1 MSLNDEQ
8 QAAGSILNGKQNVF
22 LTGAA
27 GSGKSY
33 LLKQWMKT
41 QRSPVPV
48 LASTGA
54 AAILVEGRT
63 FHSFFGLGIMEGGAD
78 ATIMRALDNPA
89 LCKRMRSN
97 NTIIIDEV
105 SMISGP
111 NLRVAETI
119 AREAR
124 AQFNPSLA
132 SVPWG
137 GMRVI
142 VVGDFSQLPPVN
154 PHVRHREW
162 CFLDPVWKESNF
174 TPICLKQVMRTSDL
188 EFLSVLNKIRI
199 GECDQHVMD
208 FLNTRTKSNSDRN
221 IIRLF
226 SMKDNTE
233 RYNLERLAELQVN
246 VTMSDTLY
254 KGSEFNVQTFKKNSP
269 IPNKLQLAV
278 GAFVMFR
285 QNDNQGRWVN
295 GSVGTV
301 EAINMNPL
309 NAFLEEDEELC
320 PYIEVRV
327 ERTGQLVKV
336 EKEEFKLLD
345 KDGEVACTA
354 LNFPLTLAWAMTIHK
369 SQGMTVD
376 RLIVDIRKLWEPGQ
390 AYVALSRITNSEGL
404 FIEGWKPEAIFCD
417 RQVTKFYQ
425 EIGAL

>member
-1 MSLNDEQ
+1 MELNDEQ
-8 QAAGSILNGKQNVF
+8 RAALSVLNGRENVF

-27 GSGKSY
+27 GSGKSF

-41 QRSPVPV
+41 QRQPVPV

-63 FHSFFGLGIMEGGAD
+63 LHSFFGLGILEGGAD
-78 ATIMRALDNPA
+78 ATIARALDNA
-89 LCKRMRSN
+89 GLCKRMRMN
-97 NTIIIDEV
+97 NTIIIDEI

-111 NLRVAETI
+111 TLRVAETI
-119 AREAR
+119 ARCAR
-124 AQFNPSLA
+124 AQFNPELESI
-132 SVPWG
+132 PWG

-162 CFLDPVWKESNF
+162 CFLDPVWKESQF
-174 TPICLKQVMRTSDL
+174 VSVCLKKVMRTSDL
-188 EFLSVLNKIRI
+188 EFLAVLNKIRV
-199 GECDQHVMD
+199 GQCDQHVMD
-208 FLNTRTKSNSDRN
+208 FLNVRTKSNSDRN

-226 SMKDNTE
+226 SKRDNTE
-233 RYNLERLAELQVN
+233 RYNLERLAELEKDV
-246 VTMSDTLY
+246 VMIETLY
-254 KGSEFNVQTFKKNSP
+254 RGSEFNVTTFKKNSP
-269 IPNKLQLAV
+269 IPGKLQLAP

-301 EAINMNPL
+301 LSIHL
-309 NAFLEEDEELC
+309 NAFDENDDPL
-320 PYIEVRV
+320 PYIKVQV
-327 ERTGQLVKV
+327 ERTGQIVDV

-345 KDGEVACTA
+345 KEGEVVCTA

-390 AYVALSRITNSEGL
+390 AYVALSRITSSDGL

-417 RQVTKFYQ
+417 RQVTQFYQ